1 MKIEEMLNFV
11 WRGLSTSR
19 AKPSGQQKHPLV
31 VPLVV
36 FLSDFVFI
44 CSCMYLVKQISPF
57 QHVTMSLCFC
67 FFCCCV
73 SILFLGWL
81 FYSLLFTTTDS
92 CTPQETAVWNIT
104 SLAPTFR
111 SKILLKF
118 FFNPLSIR
126 LEWGSVRVKDKL
138 LYNDQS
144 FCIFW

>member
-1 MKIEEMLNFV
+1 MKKEEMLNFV

-73 SILFLGWL
+73 FILFLGWL

-92 CTPQETAVWNIT
+92 CTPQEIAVWNIT

-126 LEWGSVRVKDKL
+126 LEWGSVSFKDKL